1 MQDDYPELAPFGVAV
16 ELGDTDWI
24 DVILNAG
31 SVLSLLAG
39 YVALIYAVIT
49 AASN

>member
-24 DVILNAG
+24 DVILNTG
-31 SVLSLLAG
+31 SVISLLVG
-39 YVALIYAVIT
+39 YVALIYAIVT
-49 AASN
+49 AAN